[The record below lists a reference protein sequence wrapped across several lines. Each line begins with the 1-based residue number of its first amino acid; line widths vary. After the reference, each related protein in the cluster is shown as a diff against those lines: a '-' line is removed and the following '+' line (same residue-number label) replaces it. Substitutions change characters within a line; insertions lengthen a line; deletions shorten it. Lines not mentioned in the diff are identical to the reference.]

1 MDAQIKKEERQ
12 SLHSHDSIDF
22 SVVAD
27 FSDISVGDLKQLM
40 KCRGLEA
47 KDHLAST
54 GGLHGLVRKLHT
66 STEKGI
72 SGFPEDIENRKR
84 VFGPNVIPPKPPK
97 TFWEFLVDACKDT
110 TLIILT
116 VAAVVSLLLGIFAP
130 EECGG
135 SEANTG
141 WIDGFAILIAVCIV
155 ALVTAVND
163 YQKEQQFRGLQSK
176 IELEHKFTV
185 IRNGDAKEIL
195 NSEIVV
201 GDLCQIK
208 YGDLLPADGVVV
220 QSNDLKVD
228 ESSLTGES
236 DMVKKGEKD
245 PLFLAGTH
253 IMEGSGKMIVTA
265 VGLNSQSGIIFTL
278 LGATHPDKID
288 SGDDAPPQSPAIK
301 GAPGDDFEDV
311 NLDDDQE
318 SSENGKERKDK
329 QEKSVLQA
337 KLTKLAVTIGW
348 FGVAAA
354 LLTIIVMALQFSIR
368 KYVKEK
374 ASWQNTHLN
383 AYVNAF
389 ITGLT
394 VLVVA
399 VPEGLPLAV
408 TISLAYSVKKMLDD
422 NNLVRHLDACET
434 MGNATAIC
442 SDKTGTLTTNRM
454 TVVQLYT
461 MGQHHKTIPENPKE
475 FSPELLEILCKGI
488 ALNSSYASNC
498 VPPKDGGREILPMQV
513 GNKTECALLGL
524 VLDLGDT
531 YQDYRDN
538 NPESTFVKVYTF
550 NSSRK
555 SMSTAIRMPD
565 GGYRLFSKGA
575 SEILLSRCTSII
587 GRNGQP
593 EPFSSQDCLSLVQ
606 SVIEPMASDGLRTIC
621 MAYRDFPP
629 TDDDTP
635 PDWDDEAGIL
645 SEMTAI
651 AIAGIEDPVR
661 QEVPAAIKKCQ
672 QAGIVVRMV
681 TGDNVNTAR
690 SIAGKCG
697 ILEPDKDFLVL
708 DGKEFNKLIRD
719 SNGRVSQ
726 KKFDEIWPRLRVLAR
741 SSPEDKYTLVK
752 GIIDSKLNPA
762 REIVAV
768 TGDGTND
775 GPALKKADVGFA
787 MGIAGTDVAKEASD
801 IILTDDNFRSI
812 VMAVMWG
819 RNVYD
824 SISKFLQF
832 QLTVNLVAIVIAF
845 VGACVV
851 EVSPLTGTQ
860 LLWVNLIMDSFA
872 SLALAT
878 EPPTEELLTRKPYG
892 RTKPLITRTMIRNI
906 LGHGVYQIIVLFV
919 LVFKGAEF
927 FDIEDG
933 FLEETRCKP
942 TQHSAVIF
950 NTFVLMQLFNEINS
964 RMVHG
969 ERNVFKGI
977 FRNPIFVGIMGGT
990 FIVQILI
997 IELTGKAFHVVGL
1010 NWEQW
1015 MWCIFLGFTELLWGQ
1030 LVLTIPK
1037 ESFPKL
1043 CRFGTEGV
1051 PIATIIEPD
1060 GARDSR
1066 ARLLWIRGLTRLQH
1080 QIRVVNAFRSAIDGG
1095 RSQRAIAS
1103 PAVFNSL
1110 LAPVRTAMVYDD
1122 KRGYGGS
1129 SLDR

>member
-1 MDAQIKKEERQ
+1 MEDELKKEERM
-12 SLHSHDSIDF
+12 SLHSHDSMDF
-22 SVVAD
+22 NTKAD
-27 FSDISVGDLKQLM
+27 FSDITVADLKELM
-40 KCRGLEA
+40 KNRGVEA
-47 KDHLAST
+47 KEYLLSM
-54 GGLHGLVRKLHT
+54 GGLHSLVRKLHT
-66 STEKGI
+66 SVEKGI
-72 SGFPEDIENRKR
+72 TGFPEDIDHRKR
-84 VFGPNVIPPKPPK
+84 TFGSNVIPAKPPK
-97 TFWEFLVDACKDT
+97 TFLEFLVDAFKDT
-110 TLIILT
+110 ILIILMI
-116 VAAVVSLLLGIFAP
+116 AAVVSLLLGIFAP
-130 EECGG
+130 EDCGG
-135 SEANTG
+135 HEDNTG
-141 WIDGFAILIAVCIV
+141 WIDGFAIIV
-155 ALVTAVND
+155 AVFIVAFVTAIND

-176 IELEHKFTV
+176 IEGEHKFTV
-185 IRNGDAKEIL
+185 IRNGEPKEIL

-208 YGDLLPADGVVV
+208 YGDLLPADGLVV
-220 QSNDLKVD
+220 QSNDIKVD

-236 DMVKKGEKD
+236 DMVKKGDKD

-253 IMEGSGKMIVTA
+253 VMEGSGKMIVSA
-265 VGLNSQSGIIFTL
+265 VGLNSQSGIIFSL
-278 LGATHPDKID
+278 LGAADVDKAD
-288 SGDDAPPQSPAIK
+288 GGEEAPPQSPGIK
-301 GAPGDDFEDV
+301 GASGSCDFEDV
-311 NLDDDQE
+311 NLDDDKE
-318 SSENGKERKDK
+318 SSSENGKRKEEK
-329 QEKSVLQA
+329 QEKSVLQS

-354 LLTIIVMALQFSIR
+354 LLTILVMVLQFSIR
-368 KYVKEK
+368 KYAMEK
-374 ASWQNTHLN
+374 ASWNNKHLN

-454 TVVQLYT
+454 TVVQIFVADTHY
-461 MGQHHKTIPENPKE
+461 KSIPKG
-475 FSPELLEILCKGI
+475 SELPTEVVEILCKGI
-488 ALNSSYASNC
+488 ALNSSYATNIM
-498 VPPKDGGREILPMQV
+498 PPGPESRETLPTQI

-524 VLDLGDT
+524 ILDLGDT
-531 YQDYRDN
+531 YQYYRDN
-538 NPESTFVKVYTF
+538 FPESSFVKVFTF
-550 NSSRK
+550 NSARK
-555 SMSTAIRMPD
+555 SMSTVIKLKD

-575 SEILLSRCTSII
+575 SEMVLKQCSHILDSKGTPTPF
-587 GRNGQP
+587 GR
-593 EPFSSQDCLSLVQ
+593 QDRENLAKN
-606 SVIEPMASDGLRTIC
+606 VIEPMASYGLRTIC
-621 MAYRDFPP
+621 LAYRDFHPEND
-629 TDDDTP
+629 TDI
-635 PDWDDEAGIL
+635 DWDDEANIVTNL
-645 SEMTAI
+645 TCI

-661 QEVPAAIKKCQ
+661 DEVPDAILKCQ

-690 SIAGKCG
+690 SIASKCG
-697 ILEPDKDFLVL
+697 ILQADKDFLVL
-708 DGKEFNKLIRD
+708 DGKQFNMLIRD
-719 SNGRVSQ
+719 KAGRVNQ
-726 KKFDEIWPRLRVLAR
+726 KKFDEVWPKLRVLAR
-741 SSPEDKYTLVK
+741 SSPQDKYTLVK

-832 QLTVNLVAIVIAF
+832 QLTVNLVAITIAF
-845 VGACVV
+845 VGACTV

-878 EPPTEELLTRKPYG
+878 EPPTEDLLTRKPYG
-892 RTKPLITRTMIRNI
+892 RNKPLISRTMIRNI
-906 LGHGVYQIIVLFV
+906 LGHAIYQLIVLFV
-919 LVFKGAEF
+919 LIFKGDDL
-927 FDIEDG
+927 FDIEYG
-933 FLEETRCKP
+933 FEPTTRCKP
-942 TQHSAVIF
+942 TPHSAIIF
-950 NTFVLMQLFNEINS
+950 NTFVMMQLFNEINS

-977 FRNPIFVGIMGGT
+977 FRNPIFVGIFVGT
-990 FIVQILI
+990 FIVQILL
-997 IELTGKAFHVVGL
+997 IEFTGKAFHVHGL
-1010 NWEQW
+1010 TWEEW
-1015 MWCIFLGFTELLWGQ
+1015 MWTVFLGFSSLIWGQ

-1037 ESFPKL
+1037 NSFPKL
-1043 CRFGTEGV
+1043 CRFGRGGV
-1051 PIATIIEPD
+1051 PLATIVEPD

-1066 ARLLWIRGLTRLQH
+1066 ARILWIRGLTRLQH
-1080 QIRVVNAFRSAIDGG
+1080 QIRVVNAFRSVIDG

-1110 LAPVRTAMVYDD
+1110 LAPVRTAMVIDENQY
-1122 KRGYGGS
+1122 
-1129 SLDR
+1129 SLDSVTRV